1 MRYSIIVLI
10 SCIISQ
16 SLAFSGNLPVK
27 PTNLKN
33 DSSFK
38 MELLKLE
45 YGFFIADSDAH
56 KYEALIQK
64 VKLSLQNKA
73 FSKAIYDIKRIELLE
88 RNVLLQNHFYTTMEE
103 LLFFHELYNACLDMI
118 NTDTLEKYTIEKSFM
133 KTLCLNEEGKYELI
147 LEELKHA
154 SVIFKIDTNVTFNEL
169 KSYEVNNSEK
179 QSLIYQAL
187 LPGAGM
193 AKEDAVKEGITS
205 FMLNGIFIA
214 TPILLIKQKLFLSAF
229 SYGIMPLSKFYL
241 GGIRHTR
248 YLASK
253 NEEKRIEEIKQLN
266 AEILLKFYHQ

>member
-1 MRYSIIVLI
+1 
-10 SCIISQ
+10 
-16 SLAFSGNLPVK
+16 
-27 PTNLKN
+27 
-33 DSSFK
+33 
-38 MELLKLE
+38 
-45 YGFFIADSDAH
+45 
-56 KYEALIQK
+56 
-64 VKLSLQNKA
+64 
-73 FSKAIYDIKRIELLE
+73 
-88 RNVLLQNHFYTTMEE
+88 
-103 LLFFHELYNACLDMI
+103 
-118 NTDTLEKYTIEKSFM
+118 M